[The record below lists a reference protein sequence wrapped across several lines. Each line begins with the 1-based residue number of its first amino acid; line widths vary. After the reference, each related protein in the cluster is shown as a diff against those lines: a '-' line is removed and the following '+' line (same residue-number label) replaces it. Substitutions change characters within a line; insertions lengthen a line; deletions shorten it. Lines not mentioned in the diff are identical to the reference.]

1 MTQLLL
7 NIEDNKY
14 ESFRDFIDTLDYV
27 EVDELKA
34 EDIYSK
40 PFTEKELLARV
51 AESETDYANG
61 NTISQKDLESESN
74 KW

>member
-7 NIEDNKY
+7 NIKENKY

-27 EVDELKA
+27 EVDELKTK
-34 EDIYSK
+34 DVYSK
-40 PFTEKELLARV
+40 PFTENELIARA
-51 AESETDYANG
+51 AESENDYANG
-61 NTISQKDLESESN
+61 NTISQKDLESESK